1 MTISRALVLSAFVA
15 MAYPHPPAALAQSVY
30 RARAIQPGD
39 VVAAPVGPKNSERV
53 VRDQG
58 ECARHEEATPTWS
71 DAGQYLGL
79 VCRTTYSGG

>member
-1 MTISRALVLSAFVA
+1 MKSFVL
-15 MAYPHPPAALAQSVY
+15 ALAVAGSPIASAPPCAFAQSAPRGGDGAVLAPAD
-30 RARAIQPGD
+30 AR
-39 VVAAPVGPKNSERV
+39 NFERF

-71 DAGQYLGL
+71 AADVYLGL